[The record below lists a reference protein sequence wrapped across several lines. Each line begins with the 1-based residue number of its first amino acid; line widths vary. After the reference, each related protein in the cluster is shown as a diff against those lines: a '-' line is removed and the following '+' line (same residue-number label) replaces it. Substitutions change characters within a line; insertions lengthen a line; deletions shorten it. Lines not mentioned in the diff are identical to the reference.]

1 MSYLQAVWE
10 FLADVFSL
18 FWLSVL
24 NPNVN
29 EPDEVARPGTVQ
41 AETDARAID
50 TPSSQHQTLTTSGLI
65 ETREEVMVV
74 AGSTLSN
81 HTAAAISKEDHV
93 SDGSFLS
100 QLEQRTQ
107 QVKITLA
114 NLEAEKARI
123 EALIDRLQPL
133 VPHYEALLAAERSI
147 EEAHISLEPA
157 AAASSPE
164 DSWGGGQE
172 EQRGWNG

>member
-1 MSYLQAVWE
+1 MSFLQAVWE

-24 NPNVN
+24 GPKVN
-29 EPDEVARPGTVQ
+29 DPEEPALDQRAP
-41 AETDARAID
+41 ETA
-50 TPSSQHQTLTTSGLI
+50 PSQHETLTARGLI
-65 ETREEVMVV
+65 EQREAFIVV
-74 AGSTLSN
+74 AS
-81 HTAAAISKEDHV
+81 APPQPDRRPAIPKEGLV

-133 VPHYEALLAAERSI
+133 VPHYDALLAAERSI
-147 EEAHISLEPA
+147 EEAHISLETAAPA
-157 AAASSPE
+157 TSPE
-164 DSWGGGQE
+164 DSWSGGQQ
-172 EQRGWNG
+172 EQHGWNG